1 MLRFA
6 GLVILVGALIGL
18 LAAAEAVPPLEY
30 QVKAAFLL
38 NFTKFTDWPPPE
50 TAVADI
56 PFDICIIGED
66 PFGTALDQMVE
77 GEKFQGRRI
86 AVQRVRRPAPGY
98 CQVLFVGKGEKDIEG
113 LLLQV
118 GPGVLTVGE
127 EAGFLRAGGM
137 IDFVVENRRVRFDVN
152 QGAVARAGL
161 KISSKLLS
169 VARSVE
175 K

>member
-6 GLVILVGALIGL
+6 GPLVLVAL
-18 LAAAEAVPPLEY
+18 LAAAEAAPPLEY

-38 NFTKFTDWPPPE
+38 NFTKFTEWPPSE
-50 TAVADI
+50 TAVAEM
-56 PFDICIIGED
+56 PFDICIVGED

-86 AVQRVRRPAPGY
+86 AVQRVHRPLPGS
-98 CQVLFVGKGEKDIEG
+98 CQVLFVGKAEPDVEG
-113 LLLQV
+113 LLSEV
-118 GPGVLTVGE
+118 GPGVLTIGE
-127 EAGFLRAGGM
+127 GPGFLRAGG
-137 IDFVVENRRVRFDVN
+137 IIGFILENRRVRFDVN
-152 QGAVARAGL
+152 QGAAAKAKLR
-161 KISSKLLS
+161 ISSKLLS